1 MKQINIRVS
10 DAEHEQFRLRAFEA
24 RIPIATYVQQ
34 QLRSPSI
41 DTKLAIRA
49 AKKLWLLQYQFTEG
63 VFLSAIINPLTS
75 KKDFTLIEKCLRDR
89 GLWIDEVLPEVGG
102 E

>member
-1 MKQINIRVS
+1 MKQINIRVA

-34 QLRSPSI
+34 QLRSTSF

-49 AKKLWLLQYQFTEG
+49 AKKLWLLQYQFTG
-63 VFLSAIINPLTS
+63 DLFLQAITNSTG
-75 KKDFTLIEKCLRDR
+75 KKEFTLIEKFLRDR
-89 GLWIDEVLPEVGG
+89 GLWVD
-102 E
+102 